1 MNKRQKK
8 KLYKKRVGCNS
19 PKQMRYRGG
28 LYHYIITGDTGQ
40 TMPALRTTLLQTPK
54 YEYKGRLFNTPGEA
68 LIAYLEDILKPFKEI
83 AQKLIQNPSKEDDQY
98 TSNTENTVNTARM
111 LSKRRKK

>member
-8 KLYKKRVGCNS
+8 KLYRKRVGCNP

-28 LYHYIITGDTGQ
+28 LYHYIITGNTGQ